1 LKCVQ
6 PPRVSTLPIRHPS
19 PTARAIRNNPH
30 PNDDGSDGS
39 RDTLTGRCETFDCDG
54 CGHDGHRAK
63 VQEKGDRPLFP
74 GFVQPAEPAERL
86 FEAQKGDR
94 SIFRLSA

>member
-1 LKCVQ
+1 VFLRCRSV
-6 PPRVSTLPIRHPS
+6 IRARLLARS
-19 PTARAIRNNPH
+19 ETTPT